1 MTSAIASIAPIA
13 PPPSISPADPSAG
26 VTGAA
31 QGAFGTQA
39 PGGLGARF
47 QEALAQAR
55 LTPEQGGRIQGPSTV
70 SQAVA
75 TQDQAF
81 DALTQKIDAFDASS
95 GNLSMQQVQAQSLQ
109 IQREITEE
117 MVKIYTGTAVAQG
130 GKSTV
135 QTLMKNQ

>member
-1 MTSAIASIAPIA
+1 MTSAITAIA
-13 PPPSISPADPSAG
+13 PPVPLSATQATGEAGG
-26 VTGAA
+26 VAQSSFGA
-31 QGAFGTQA
+31 QA
-39 PGGLGARF
+39 PGGLGERF
-47 QEALAQAR
+47 REALAQAR
-55 LTPEQGGRIQGPSTV
+55 LVPEQAGRIQGPSTV

-75 TQDQAF
+75 MQDEAF
-81 DALTQKIDAFDASS
+81 GALTAKIDAFEATS
-95 GNLSMQQVQAQSLQ
+95 GDMSLQQVQAQSLQ

>member
-1 MTSAIASIAPIA
+1 MMDF
-13 PPPSISPADPSAG
+13 SISSAVSPGAVTSVGGGGG
-26 VTGAA
+26 VPDAMLGA
-31 QGAFGTQA
+31 QA
-39 PGGLGARF
+39 PAGLGERF
-47 QEALAQAR
+47 RAALAQAR
-55 LTPEQGGRIQGPSTV
+55 LEPQQAGHGTGPSAV

-75 TQDQAF
+75 SQDRTF
-81 DALTQKIDAFDASS
+81 SELTRKIDAFEASS
-95 GNLSMQQVQAQSLQ
+95 GALSMQQVQAQSLQ

>member
-1 MTSAIASIAPIA
+1 MEFSIARIMPPSAIAPTGDVGGTTPAAGGSQAPDGLGERFRSA
-13 PPPSISPADPSAG
+13 LEHARLEPAHGSHLHGPSA
-26 VTGAA
+26 
-31 QGAFGTQA
+31 
-39 PGGLGARF
+39 
-47 QEALAQAR
+47 
-55 LTPEQGGRIQGPSTV
+55 V

-75 TQDQAF
+75 AQDQAF
-81 DALTQKIDAFDASS
+81 SELTRKIDAFEASS
-95 GNLSMQQVQAQSLQ
+95 GDLSMQQVQAQSLQ